1 MTRPNLLFLFSD
13 QHARRVAGCYGD
25 PAAPTPRLDRLA
37 SEGVTFDNAYCPSPL
52 CVPSR
57 MSMLTG
63 RHPFEQECWTN
74 DDYLRSDAAT
84 WLHAAGAAGYRP
96 VLAGRLHSMGPDQ
109 LHGYAE
115 RMVGDHS
122 PNWGGVP
129 RHDLGVL
136 EKANDPWRESL
147 ERSGIGQ
154 SAYQVKDVE
163 TARAACDYLRTFARA
178 RRSGNGDAFCLTAG
192 FLLPHPPYVAW
203 REDYEHFAGIVPPPA
218 HAAPPDPPH
227 AWEQWWRENRGIRDI
242 DPAVVARARTAYY
255 GLVHRLDILIGEVL
269 DCLAQEGLADDTLVV
284 YTTDHG
290 DQLGER
296 GLWWKHTLYEDSV
309 RVPLVMRWPKRL
321 PQGERRSHVVD
332 LLDVAA
338 TMTAALGGPP
348 LPHGHGRDL
357 MPIARDA
364 PAAWTDEVFCE
375 HCTDTVPAW
384 TGGRST
390 QQRMVRR
397 GAWKL
402 IYSHGYPVQLFDLA
416 NDPHERRDL
425 ASSPEHATTRAT
437 LEARV
442 LDGWDP
448 EAISARIRERR
459 RDKDILD
466 AWARNVRPSDGFRW
480 TLLPEHNRLDAVSS

>member
-1 MTRPNLLFLFSD
+1 VTRPNLLFLFSD

-25 PAAPTPRLDRLA
+25 PASPTPNLDRLA
-37 SEGVTFDNAYCPSPL
+37 SEGVVFDNAYCPSPL

-57 MSMLTG
+57 MAMLTG

-84 WLHAAGAAGYRP
+84 WLHSAGAAGYRP

-109 LHGYAE
+109 LHGYTE

-136 EKANDPWRESL
+136 DKANDPWRESL

-163 TARAACDYLRTFARA
+163 TAKAACNFLRTIGET
-178 RRSGNGDAFCLTAG
+178 RRGGDRSPFCLTVG

-203 REDYEHFAGIVPPPA
+203 REDYARFQGRVPPPA
-218 HAAPPDPPH
+218 HPSPPMPPH
-227 AWEQWWRENRGIRDI
+227 PWERWWRANRNIADI
-242 DPAVVARARTAYY
+242 AADAVERARTAYY
-255 GLVHRLDILIGEVL
+255 GLVWRLDALIGDVL
-269 DCLAQEGLADDTLVV
+269 RCLDDANLADDTLVV

-309 RVPLVMRWPKRL
+309 RVPLVVRWPGRL
-321 PQGERRSHVVD
+321 RAGERRDHVVD

-338 TMTAALGGPP
+338 TMAAALGGPA
-348 LPHGHGRDL
+348 LPFGHGRDL
-357 MPIARDA
+357 LPIARD
-364 PAAWTDEVFCE
+364 PHVPWLNEVFSE

-384 TGGRST
+384 TGGQSV
-390 QQRMVRR
+390 QQRMVRS
-397 GAWKL
+397 GDWKL
-402 IYSHGYPVQLFDLA
+402 VYSHGYAPQLFDLA
-416 NDPHERRDL
+416 HDPDERHDL
-425 ASSPEHATTRAT
+425 ASEPRHAATRDAL
-437 LEARV
+437 LERV
-442 LDGWDP
+442 LEGWDP
-448 EAISARIRERR
+448 ARIATRIAERR
-459 RDKDILD
+459 REKNILD
-466 AWARNVRPSDGFRW
+466 AWARSVRPNDDFRW
-480 TLLPEHNRLDAVSS
+480 QLLPEHNRLEPVSG